1 MDRPGKIILSIAE
14 ALRPDAVRMLR
25 AISGFAEPG
34 LQEFRTSETLSGFL
48 ESRGFSVERGIAGM
62 ETAFRAVRVFGR
74 GKPSVAF
81 LCEMDALPGL
91 GHACGH
97 NIVGVSSACAAAVLA
112 DFGAGRF
119 RSGSVVAL
127 GTPAEETGYGKAKMI
142 AEGLFR
148 GIDAAMMV
156 HPSSRRHVAKGYLAL
171 HKIRFTYLGKASH
184 ASAYPEHGI
193 NALDGVL
200 LLFQSAAALRQHL
213 PETVRVH
220 GIVTEGGRAPNII
233 PERAQAYFYVRGEN
247 DEELSDAV
255 RRVKECARGAAKATG
270 CRLRMEEGP
279 YTLSAMR
286 VNPVLAGAYGRSL
299 SALGL
304 KESGAPVNRNRGSSD
319 IGNVSRAV
327 PTLQPNMPISGG
339 ERVEIHTRAFEEATR
354 SRSGIDGMM
363 EGVRALALTGHE
375 LFSSPALVR
384 EAWKAFQSQKRG
396 RLKSKGFY

>member
-1 MDRPGKIILSIAE
+1 MDRPRKILLSKAL
-14 ALRPDAVRMLR
+14 ALRPDAVRMLE
-25 AISGFAEPG
+25 AISGYAEMG

-48 ESRGFSVERGIAGM
+48 EARGFRVERGIAGM
-62 ETAFRAVRVFGR
+62 ETAFRAEYVFGR

-97 NIVGVSSACAAAVLA
+97 NIVGVSSACAAAALA
-112 DFGAGRF
+112 DFGTGRF
-119 RSGSVVAL
+119 RSGRIVAL
-127 GTPAEETGYGKAKMI
+127 GTPAEETGYGKARMVEQGI
-142 AEGLFR
+142 FQ

-184 ASAYPEHGI
+184 AAAYPEHGI

-247 DEELSDAV
+247 DAEMANAV

-270 CRLRMEEGP
+270 CRLKMEEGP

-286 VNPVLAGAYGRSL
+286 VNPVLAAAYRRSL
-299 SALGL
+299 ASLGL
-304 KESGAPVNRNRGSSD
+304 AESDAPVNKNRGSSD
-319 IGNVSRAV
+319 VGNVSQAV
-327 PTLQPNMPISGG
+327 PTLQPNVPISGG

-354 SRSGIDGMM
+354 SRTGVDGMM
-363 EGVRALALTGHE
+363 EGIRALAMTAQE
-375 LFSSPALVR
+375 LFSSPSLVR
-384 EAWKAFQSQKRG
+384 EAWKAFRAVRS
-396 RLKSKGFY
+396 

>member
-1 MDRPGKIILSIAE
+1 MDRRRKILLSKAE

-25 AISGFAEPG
+25 AVSGYAELG
-34 LQEFRTSETLSGFL
+34 LKEFRSSGTLAGFL
-48 ESRGFSVERGIAGM
+48 EARGFRVERGIAGM
-62 ETAFRAVRVFGR
+62 KTAFRAEFVFGK
-74 GKPSVAF
+74 GKPAVAF

-97 NIVGVSSACAAAVLA
+97 NVVGVSSACAAAALA
-112 DFGAGRF
+112 AFGAGRF
-119 RSGSVVAL
+119 RSGKIVAL
-127 GTPAEETGYGKAKMI
+127 GTPAEEMGYGKARMVE
-142 AEGLFR
+142 EGVFD

-184 ASAYPEHGI
+184 AAAYPEHGI

-200 LLFQSAAALRQHL
+200 LLFQGTAALRQHL

-247 DEELSDAV
+247 DAELADAV

-279 YTLSAMR
+279 YTLSAMK
-286 VNPVLAGAYGRSL
+286 VNPVLADGYRGAL
-299 SALGL
+299 EILGL
-304 KESGAPVNRNRGSSD
+304 PESGAPTDKNRGSSD
-319 IGNVSRAV
+319 IGNVSRV
-327 PTLQPNMPISGG
+327 LPTIQPNVPITSG
-339 ERVEIHTRAFEEATR
+339 EKVEIHTRSFEEA
-354 SRSGIDGMM
+354 SKGPSGVEGMM
-363 EGVRALALTGHE
+363 EGIRALALTGCE
-375 LFSSPALVR
+375 LFVDPGLCRRAW
-384 EAWKAFQSQKRG
+384 EAFRTG
-396 RLKSKGFY
+396 RS

>member
-1 MDRPGKIILSIAE
+1 MDRPRKILLSKAL
-14 ALRPDAVRMLR
+14 ALRPDAVRMLE
-25 AISGFAEPG
+25 AISGYAELG
-34 LQEFRTSETLSGFL
+34 LREFRTSEILSGFL
-48 ESRGFSVERGIAGM
+48 ESKGFRVERGIAGM
-62 ETAFRAVRVFGR
+62 ETAFRAEYIFGR

-97 NIVGVSSACAAAVLA
+97 NIVGVSSACAAAALA
-112 DFGAGRF
+112 GFGTGRF
-119 RSGSVVAL
+119 RSGRIVAL
-127 GTPAEETGYGKAKMI
+127 GTPAEETGYGKARMV
-142 AEGLFR
+142 EQGVFQ

-184 ASAYPEHGI
+184 AAAYPEHGI

-220 GIVTEGGRAPNII
+220 GIVTEGGKAPNII

-247 DEELSDAV
+247 DAELADAV

-270 CRLRMEEGP
+270 CRLKMEAGP

-286 VNPVLAGAYGRSL
+286 VNPVLAGAYRRSL
-299 SALGL
+299 AVLGL
-304 KESGAPVNRNRGSSD
+304 TESDAPVNKNRGSSD
-319 IGNVSRAV
+319 VGNVSQAV
-327 PTLQPNMPISGG
+327 PTLQPNVPISGG

-354 SRSGIDGMM
+354 SRTGIDGMM
-363 EGVRALALTGHE
+363 EGIRALALTAQE

-384 EAWKAFQSQKRG
+384 DAWKAFRTG
-396 RLKSKGFY
+396 RL